1 MVTEE
6 LVNDL
11 VDLQVA
17 WRTTRGEPRE
27 RVSRVERRMRERLG
41 PGVPKTVAARVLG
54 VSVPTIDKWI
64 DRGRI
69 PVMYTPRGQR
79 RVALGPLV
87 ALAAEVQGLREAG
100 QTEGLIAAALLR
112 LQQEDPEFRKEV
124 DELYGES
131 LEAMRRGDLVPAVIP
146 ESFGPE
152 D

>member
-1 MVTEE
+1 MPAEE
-6 LVNDL
+6 LVHDL

-17 WRTTRGEPRE
+17 RRASRGKPRE
-27 RVSRVERRMRERLG
+27 RVSRVEQRMRERLG

-69 PVMYTPRGQR
+69 PVISTPKGQR

-87 ALAAEVQGLREAG
+87 SLAAEVQALREAG
-100 QTEGLIAAALLR
+100 QTDGLIAAAVLR
-112 LQQEDPEFRKEV
+112 LQQEGPKFQKEF

-131 LEAMRRGDLVPAVIP
+131 LAAMARGDLVPFEIP
-146 ESFGPE
+146 DTFGPE

>member
-1 MVTEE
+1 MPAEE
-6 LVNDL
+6 LVHDL

-17 WRTTRGEPRE
+17 RRASRGRPRE
-27 RVSRVERRMRERLG
+27 RVSRVEQRMRERLG

-69 PVMYTPRGQR
+69 AVVYGPEGRR

-87 ALAAEVQGLREAG
+87 SLAAEVEALREMG
-100 QTEGLIAAALLR
+100 QTDGLIAAAVSR
-112 LQQEDPEFRKEV
+112 LQQEDPAFRKEF
-124 DELYGES
+124 DELYRAS
-131 LEAMRRGDLVPAVIP
+131 LEAMARGDLVPAVIP